1 MSLEISKRTGILL
14 NSIFL
19 FFLAILPI
27 IIIFVGIVF
36 LKQSGTLMAVIGWLL
51 TMLVA
56 VMFFDTSP
64 EVALYASVSGILASF
79 GISLMVFFTILQV
92 TMMDLTGA
100 IRSISEYIKSIA
112 AERYEQIMIL
122 NVGFGSFL
130 VSIGATPVTMLPPIM
145 MALGFSP
152 VASVALPCLG
162 YDPLTSFSLL
172 AVPIT
177 LPAAV
182 FGFNAVIM
190 GTNVA
195 LFLPVIS
202 TGLSLGM
209 LWVADGMEG
218 VRKGF
223 VPAVLAGLSL
233 GIFAIIFV
241 NILPASAI
249 GLVGVFAGL
258 VTIAVLFLHRAARGR
273 PIFSPAKTADSVTIA
288 RDPTLMP
295 LWKAALP
302 WILLVVLV
310 IIISIPQIQ
319 AGLYNILGNAQ
330 KITVVANKA
339 VDLKLM
345 NQAYFWVVIS
355 TLIAAPFM
363 IRSRAEGLNITK
375 IWLKRAW
382 SPTLAAA
389 IFFAIA
395 YVMDW
400 SGQTVVNN
408 TLTFVSGSYDLNMNA
423 VIGYTLAIAFGI
435 AFPIVSP
442 LLGLFGSFVSGSE
455 TSSNVM
461 FYGIL
466 QKATSVLNLDFTKVY
481 AAHMVAG
488 GIASGIAPAKIINAA
503 AVIDQPGIEGEVIR
517 KSAVVVITL
526 AFVTSAL
533 LILFLFL

>member
-1 MSLEISKRTGILL
+1 MALETSIRAGILL
-14 NSIFL
+14 NSIIL

-51 TMLVA
+51 TMLIA
-56 VMFFDTSP
+56 VLFFNTSP
-64 EVALYASVSGILASF
+64 SIALYASLSGILASF
-79 GISLMVFFTILQV
+79 GISLMVLFTILQV

-130 VSIGATPVTMLPPIM
+130 VSIGATPVTMIPPIM

-190 GTNVA
+190 GSNVA
-195 LFLPVIS
+195 LYLPVIS
-202 TGLSLGM
+202 TGLSIGM
-209 LWVADGMEG
+209 LWVADGMSG

-223 VPAVLAGLSL
+223 IPAVLAGLSL
-233 GIFAIIFV
+233 GIFAIVFI

-258 VTIAVLFLHRAARGR
+258 VTIAVLFLHRAVRGKPILARKT
-273 PIFSPAKTADSVTIA
+273 PADTIA
-288 RDPTLMP
+288 VAGDPTLMP

-302 WILLVVLV
+302 WTLLVVLV
-310 IIISIPQIQ
+310 ILISIPQIQ

-330 KITVVANKA
+330 KITVVANKV

-355 TLIAAPFM
+355 TLIAAPLL
-363 IRSRAEGLNITK
+363 IRSRTEGLQVTK
-375 IWLKRAW
+375 IWIKRAW

-400 SGQTVVNN
+400 SGQTVINN

-423 VIGYTLAIAFGI
+423 VIGLTLAMAFGI
-435 AFPIVSP
+435 AFPIISP

-466 QKATSVLNLDFTKVY
+466 QKATQVLNLDFTKVY

-517 KSAVVVITL
+517 KSAVVVILL
-526 AFVTSAL
+526 AFLTSAL

>member
-1 MSLEISKRTGILL
+1 M
-14 NSIFL
+14 NSIIL

-27 IIIFVGIVF
+27 IIIFAGIVF

-51 TMLVA
+51 TMFVA
-56 VMFFDTSP
+56 VMFFNTSP
-64 EVALYASVSGILASF
+64 GVALYASASGILASF
-79 GISLMVFFTILQV
+79 GISLMVLFTILQV
-92 TMMDLTGA
+92 TMMDITGA
-100 IRSISEYIKSIA
+100 IRSISGYIKSIA

-145 MALGFSP
+145 IALGFSP

-177 LPAAV
+177 LPAAL
-182 FGFNAVIM
+182 FGFNAIIM

-202 TGLSLGM
+202 TGLSIGM
-209 LWVADGMEG
+209 LWVADGMKG
-218 VRKGF
+218 VRKGI

-233 GIFAIIFV
+233 GIFAIVFV

-258 VTIAVLFLHRAARGR
+258 VTIAVLFLHRAVRGK
-273 PIFSPAKTADSVTIA
+273 PILAPTKTADNVTIVK
-288 RDPTLMP
+288 DPTLMP

-302 WILLVVLV
+302 WVLLVILV
-310 IIISIPQIQ
+310 IVISIPQIQ

-330 KITVVANKA
+330 KITVVANKV

-345 NQAYFWVVIS
+345 NQAYFWVVVS
-355 TLIAAPFM
+355 TLIAAPFLV
-363 IRSRAEGLNITK
+363 RSRTEGLNITK

-408 TLTFVSGSYDLNMNA
+408 TLTFISGSYDLNMNA
-423 VIGYTLAIAFGI
+423 VIGYTLALVFGI

-517 KSAVVVITL
+517 KSAVVVIML

-533 LILFLFL
+533 LIFFLFL

>member
-1 MSLEISKRTGILL
+1 M
-14 NSIFL
+14 NSIIL

-56 VMFFDTSP
+56 VIFFNTSP
-64 EVALYASVSGILASF
+64 AVALYASASGILASF
-79 GISLMVFFTILQV
+79 GISLMVLFTILQV

-145 MALGFSP
+145 IALGFSP

-190 GTNVA
+190 GSNVA

-202 TGLSLGM
+202 TGLSIGM
-209 LWVADGMEG
+209 LWVADGMDG

-233 GIFAIIFV
+233 GIFSILFV

-258 VTIAVLFLHRAARGR
+258 VTIAVLFLHRAVRGK
-273 PIFSPAKTADSVTIA
+273 PILAPAKTAGEVPVA
-288 RDPTLMP
+288 RDPELMP

-302 WILLVVLV
+302 WALLVVLV
-310 IIISIPQIQ
+310 IVISIPQIQ
-319 AGLYNILGNAQ
+319 AGLYNILGSAQ

-355 TLIAAPFM
+355 TLIAAPFLV
-363 IRSRAEGLNITK
+363 RSRMEGLKITK
-375 IWLKRAW
+375 TWLKRAW

-400 SGQTVVNN
+400 SGQTVINN

-423 VIGYTLAIAFGI
+423 VIGFTLAMVFGI
-435 AFPIVSP
+435 AFPVISP

>member
-1 MSLEISKRTGILL
+1 L
-14 NSIFL
+14 NSIIL
-19 FFLAILPI
+19 FTLAILPI
-27 IIIFVGIVF
+27 IVIFAGIVV
-36 LKQSGTLMAVIGWLL
+36 LRQSGTRMAVAGWLL
-51 TMLVA
+51 TMIVA
-56 VMFFDTSP
+56 VAFFNTSP
-64 EVALYASVSGILASF
+64 EIALYASASGILASF
-79 GISLMVFFTILQV
+79 GISLMVLFTILQV

-100 IRSISEYIKSIA
+100 IRSISDYIRSIA

-177 LPAAV
+177 LPAAI
-182 FGFNAVIM
+182 FGFDAVVM
-190 GTNVA
+190 GSQVA

-218 VRKGF
+218 IRKGW
-223 VPAVLAGLSL
+223 VPALLAGLTL
-233 GIFAIIFV
+233 GISAIVFV

-249 GLVGVFAGL
+249 GLVGVFSGL
-258 VTIAVLFLHRAARGR
+258 VTIAVLFLHRAVRGR
-273 PIFSPAKTADSVTIA
+273 PVLARRPVAGVTGA
-288 RDPTLMP
+288 TPRDPALMP
-295 LWKAALP
+295 LWKAVLP
-302 WILLVVLV
+302 WALLVILV
-310 IIISIPQIQ
+310 IVISIPHIQ
-319 AGLYNILGNAQ
+319 SGLYHILGDAQ
-330 KITVVANKA
+330 NIHVVANKA

-345 NQAYFWVVIS
+345 NQAYFWVVVS
-355 TLIAAPFM
+355 TLIASPFL
-363 IRSRAEGLNITK
+363 IRSRNEGKK
-375 IWLKRAW
+375 IVKLWLKRAW

-389 IFFAIA
+389 LFFAIA

-400 SGQTVVNN
+400 SGQTVVSN
-408 TLTFVSGSYDLNMNA
+408 TLVFVEGPGDLNMNS
-423 VIGYTLAIAFGI
+423 VIGFTLAMVFGI
-435 AFPIVSP
+435 AFPVISP
-442 LLGLFGSFVSGSE
+442 LLGMFGSFVSGSE

-461 FYGIL
+461 FHGIL
-466 QKATSVLNLDFTKVY
+466 QKATSVLSLDFTKVY

-503 AVIDQPGIEGEVIR
+503 AVIDQSAIEGEAIR
-517 KSAVVVITL
+517 KSAVVVVLL
-526 AFVTSAL
+526 ALLTSTL
-533 LILFLFL
+533 LILFLLL

>member
-1 MSLEISKRTGILL
+1 
-14 NSIFL
+14 
-19 FFLAILPI
+19 
-27 IIIFVGIVF
+27 
-36 LKQSGTLMAVIGWLL
+36 MAVTGWLL

-56 VMFFDTSP
+56 VMFFNTSP
-64 EVALYASVSGILASF
+64 AIALYASASGILASF
-79 GISLMVFFTILQV
+79 GISLMVLFTILQV

-182 FGFNAVIM
+182 FGFDAIIM
-190 GTNVA
+190 GSNVA

-202 TGLSLGM
+202 TSLSIGM
-209 LWVADGMEG
+209 LWVADGMVG

-223 VPAVLAGLSL
+223 VTAVLAGLSL

-249 GLVGVFAGL
+249 GLVGVFSGL
-258 VTIAVLFLHRAARGR
+258 VTIAVLFLHRALRGR
-273 PIFSPAKTADSVTIA
+273 PVLARSETAGNVSVT

-295 LWKAALP
+295 LGKAVLP
-302 WILLVVLV
+302 WALLVVLV
-310 IIISIPQIQ
+310 VFISIPQIQ

-345 NQAYFWVVIS
+345 NQAYFWVVVS
-355 TLIAAPFM
+355 TLIAAPFLV
-363 IRSRAEGLNITK
+363 RSGAEGLK
-375 IWLKRAW
+375 IIKTWIRRAW
-382 SPTLAAA
+382 GPTLAAA

-400 SGQTVVNN
+400 SGQTVINN

-423 VIGYTLAIAFGI
+423 VIGLTLAMVFGI
-435 AFPIVSP
+435 AFPVISP

-455 TSSNVM
+455 TSSNIM
-461 FYGIL
+461 FHGIL
-466 QKATSVLNLDFTKVY
+466 QKTTTVLNLDFTKVY

-517 KSAVVVITL
+517 KSAVVVILL

-533 LILFLFL
+533 LILLLIL

>member
-1 MSLEISKRTGILL
+1 MPL
-14 NSIFL
+14 NSIILFL
-19 FFLAILPI
+19 LAILPI

-36 LKQSGTLMAVIGWLL
+36 LKQSGTLMAVFGWLL
-51 TMLVA
+51 TMLIA
-56 VMFFDTSP
+56 VLFFNTSP
-64 EVALYASVSGILASF
+64 AIALYASLNGILASF
-79 GISLMVFFTILQV
+79 GISLMVLFTILQV

-190 GTNVA
+190 GSTVA

-202 TGLSLGM
+202 TSLSIGM
-209 LWVADGMEG
+209 LWVADGMAG
-218 VRKGF
+218 VRKGW
-223 VPAVLAGLSL
+223 VTAILAGLSL

-258 VTIAVLFLHRAARGR
+258 VTIAVLFLHRAVRGR
-273 PIFSPAKTADSVTIA
+273 SFLAKKITAITTEVA
-288 RDPTLMP
+288 RDPGLRP
-295 LWKAALP
+295 LWKAVLP
-302 WILLVVLV
+302 WALLVVLV
-310 IIISIPQIQ
+310 IIISLPQLQ

-330 KITVVANKA
+330 KITVVANK
-339 VDLKLM
+339 VIDLKLM
-345 NQAYFWVVIS
+345 SQAYFWVVVS
-355 TLIAAPFM
+355 TLIAAPFLIM
-363 IRSRAEGLNITK
+363 SRSEGLKITK
-375 IWLKRAW
+375 LWLKRAW

-400 SGQTVVNN
+400 SGQTVINN

-423 VIGYTLAIAFGI
+423 VIGLTLAMAFGI
-435 AFPIVSP
+435 AFPVISP

-466 QKATSVLNLDFTKVY
+466 QKATQVLNLDFTKVY

-503 AVIDQPGIEGEVIR
+503 AVIDQPGVEGAVIR
-517 KSAVVVITL
+517 KSAVVVIAL
-526 AFVTSAL
+526 AFITSAL
-533 LILFLFL
+533 LILLLFL

>member
-1 MSLEISKRTGILL
+1 LD
-14 NSIFL
+14 SIIL

-27 IIIFVGIVF
+27 IVIFVGIVF

-51 TMLVA
+51 TMLIA
-56 VMFFDTSP
+56 VLFFNTAP
-64 EVALYASVSGILASF
+64 VIALYASASGILASF
-79 GISLMVFFTILQV
+79 GISLMVLFTILQV

-100 IRSISEYIKSIA
+100 IRSISEYIRSIA

-182 FGFNAVIM
+182 FGFDAVIM
-190 GTNVA
+190 GSHVA

-202 TGLSLGM
+202 TGLSIGM
-209 LWVADGMEG
+209 LWVADGMNG
-218 VRKGF
+218 VRKGL
-223 VPAVLAGLSL
+223 VPAVIAGISL
-233 GIFAIIFV
+233 GIFAIVFI

-258 VTIAVLFLHRAARGR
+258 VTIAVLFLHRAARLR
-273 PIFSPAKTADSVTIA
+273 LVPARRTNAENIPIVK
-288 RDPTLMP
+288 DPTLMP
-295 LWKAALP
+295 LWKALLP
-302 WILLVVLV
+302 WLLLVILV
-310 IIISIPQIQ
+310 ILISIPQVQ
-319 AGLYNILGNAQ
+319 SGLYNLLGNAQ

-339 VDLKLM
+339 VDLKLL
-345 NQAYFWVVIS
+345 NQAYFWVIIS
-355 TLIAAPFM
+355 SLIAAPFL
-363 IRSRAEGLNITK
+363 IRSRAEGFTITK
-375 IWLKRAW
+375 LWLKRAW

-389 IFFAIA
+389 VFFAIA

-400 SGQTVVNN
+400 SGQTVINN
-408 TLTFVSGSYDLNMNA
+408 TLTFASGSYDLNMNA
-423 VIGYTLAIAFGI
+423 VIGFTLAMVFGI
-435 AFPIVSP
+435 AFPVISP

-466 QKATSVLNLDFTKVY
+466 QKATQVLNLDFTKVY

-503 AVIDQPGIEGEVIR
+503 AVIDKPWVEGEVIR
-517 KSAVVVITL
+517 KSAIVVILL
-526 AFVTSAL
+526 ACITSGL
-533 LILFLFL
+533 LIMFLYL

>member
-1 MSLEISKRTGILL
+1 L
-14 NSIFL
+14 NSIIL
-19 FFLAILPI
+19 FFLAISPI
-27 IIIFVGIVF
+27 ILIFVGIVF
-36 LKQSGTLMAVIGWLL
+36 LKQSGTRMAVTGWLL

-56 VMFFDTSP
+56 VMFFNTSP
-64 EVALYASVSGILASF
+64 AIALYASACGILASF
-79 GISLMVFFTILQV
+79 GISLMVLFTILQV

-190 GTNVA
+190 GSNVA

-202 TGLSLGM
+202 TGLSIGM
-209 LWVADGMEG
+209 LWVADGMGG

-258 VTIAVLFLHRAARGR
+258 VTIAVLFLHRAVRGKPFLARKK
-273 PIFSPAKTADSVTIA
+273 AADTV
-288 RDPTLMP
+288 RVVREPTLMP
-295 LWKAALP
+295 LWKAVLP
-302 WILLVVLV
+302 WALLVVLV
-310 IIISIPQIQ
+310 IFISIPQIQ

-330 KITVVANKA
+330 KITVVADKA

-345 NQAYFWVVIS
+345 NQAYFWVVVS
-355 TLIAAPFM
+355 TLIAAPFL
-363 IRSRAEGLNITK
+363 IRSRAEGLKITK
-375 IWLKRAW
+375 LWLTRAW

-400 SGQTVVNN
+400 SGQTVINN

-423 VIGYTLAIAFGI
+423 IIGLTLAMVFGI
-435 AFPIVSP
+435 AFPVISP

-466 QKATSVLNLDFTKVY
+466 QKATRVLNLDFTKVY

-517 KSAVVVITL
+517 KSVVVVITL

-533 LILFLFL
+533 LILFLLL

>member
-1 MSLEISKRTGILL
+1 
-14 NSIFL
+14 
-19 FFLAILPI
+19 
-27 IIIFVGIVF
+27 
-36 LKQSGTLMAVIGWLL
+36 MAVIGWLL
-51 TMLVA
+51 TMLIA
-56 VMFFDTSP
+56 VMFFNTSP
-64 EVALYASVSGILASF
+64 AVALYASAMGIFASF

-145 MALGFSP
+145 IALGFSP

-177 LPAAV
+177 LPAAI

-190 GTNVA
+190 GSTVA

-202 TGLSLGM
+202 TGLSIGM

-218 VRKGF
+218 VRKGLI
-223 VPAVLAGLSL
+223 PAVLAGLSL

-258 VTIAVLFLHRAARGR
+258 VTIGVLFMHRAAHGK
-273 PIFSPAKTADSVTIA
+273 PILAPRKTADNVTII

-302 WILLVVLV
+302 WVLLVILV
-310 IIISIPQIQ
+310 IFISIPQIQ
-319 AGLYNILGNAQ
+319 SGLYNILGNAQ
-330 KITVVANKA
+330 KITVVANKF

-345 NQAYFWVVIS
+345 NQAYFWVVVS
-355 TLIAAPFM
+355 TLIAAPFL
-363 IRSRAEGLNITK
+363 IRSQSEGLKITK
-375 IWLKRAW
+375 IWIKRAW

-408 TLTFVSGSYDLNMNA
+408 TLTFVSVSNDLNMNA
-423 VIGYTLAIAFGI
+423 VIGLTLAMVFGI
-435 AFPIVSP
+435 AFPVISP

-466 QKATSVLNLDFTKVY
+466 QKATSVLNLDFTKVF

-503 AVIDQPGIEGEVIR
+503 AVIDQPGIEGEVIK
-517 KSAVVVITL
+517 KSAIVVILL
-526 AFVTSAL
+526 AFITSAL
-533 LILFLFL
+533 LILLLFL

>member
-1 MSLEISKRTGILL
+1 M
-14 NSIFL
+14 
-19 FFLAILPI
+19 
-27 IIIFVGIVF
+27 GIVF
-36 LKQSGTLMAVIGWLL
+36 LKQPGTLMAVIGWLL

-56 VMFFDTSP
+56 VMFFNTSP
-64 EVALYASVSGILASF
+64 AVALYASVSGVLASF
-79 GISLMVFFTILQV
+79 GISLMVLFTILQV

-182 FGFNAVIM
+182 FGFDAVIM
-190 GTNVA
+190 CSNVA

-209 LWVADGMEG
+209 LWVADGMDG
-218 VRKGF
+218 MRKGF

-233 GIFAIIFV
+233 GIFAIVFV

-258 VTIAVLFLHRAARGR
+258 VTIAVLFLHRAVRGK
-273 PIFSPAKTADSVTIA
+273 PILAPRKTADNVTIV
-288 RDPTLMP
+288 RDPALMP

-302 WILLVVLV
+302 WVLLVVLV
-310 IIISIPQIQ
+310 VFISIPQMQ
-319 AGLYNILGNAQ
+319 SGLYSILGDAQ

-345 NQAYFWVVIS
+345 NQAYFWVVVS
-355 TLIAAPFM
+355 TLIAAPFL
-363 IRSRAEGLNITK
+363 ISSRAEGLNITK
-375 IWLKRAW
+375 IWIKRAW

-423 VIGYTLAIAFGI
+423 VIGYTLALAFGI

-466 QKATSVLNLDFTKVY
+466 QKATSVLNLDFTSVY

-517 KSAVVVITL
+517 KSAVVVIAL

-533 LILFLFL
+533 LILMLFL

>member
-1 MSLEISKRTGILL
+1 MALIGWVLTMVVAV
-14 NSIFL
+14 L
-19 FFLAILPI
+19 FFN
-27 IIIFVGIVF
+27 
-36 LKQSGTLMAVIGWLL
+36 
-51 TMLVA
+51 
-56 VMFFDTSP
+56 TSP
-64 EVALYASVSGILASF
+64 AIALYASASGILASF
-79 GISLMVFFTILQV
+79 GISLMVLFTILQV

-145 MALGFSP
+145 IALGFSP

-182 FGFNAVIM
+182 FGFDAKVM

-195 LFLPVIS
+195 WFLPVIS
-202 TGLSLGM
+202 TGLSIGM
-209 LWVADGMEG
+209 LWVADGIEG
-218 VRKGF
+218 VRKGI

-233 GIFAIIFV
+233 GIFSIIFV

-258 VTIAVLFLHRAARGR
+258 VTIAVLFLHRAAQGKPVFARNNPPGTND
-273 PIFSPAKTADSVTIA
+273 IS
-288 RDPTLMP
+288 RDPALMP
-295 LWKAALP
+295 IWKAILP
-302 WILLVVLV
+302 WAILVILVVF
-310 IIISIPQIQ
+310 ISIPQVQ
-319 AGLYNILGNAQ
+319 AALYSVLGDVQ
-330 KITVVANKA
+330 KITVVANKV

-345 NQAYFWVVIS
+345 NQAYFWVIVS
-355 TLIAAPFM
+355 TLVAAPFLVK
-363 IRSRAEGLNITK
+363 SGTEGLKITRLW
-375 IWLKRAW
+375 IKRAW

-400 SGQTVVNN
+400 SGQTVINN
-408 TLTFVSGSYDLNMNA
+408 TLTFVSGSGSLNMNA
-423 VIGYTLAIAFGI
+423 VIGFTLAMVFGI
-435 AFPIVSP
+435 AFPVISP
-442 LLGLFGSFVSGSE
+442 LLGIFGTFVSGSE

-466 QKATSVLNLDFTKVY
+466 QKATQVLNLDFTSVY

-503 AVIDQPGIEGEVIR
+503 AVIDQPQIEGEVIR
-517 KSAVVVITL
+517 KSAVVVIIL
-526 AFVTSAL
+526 AFITSAL
-533 LILFLFL
+533 LVFFLLI